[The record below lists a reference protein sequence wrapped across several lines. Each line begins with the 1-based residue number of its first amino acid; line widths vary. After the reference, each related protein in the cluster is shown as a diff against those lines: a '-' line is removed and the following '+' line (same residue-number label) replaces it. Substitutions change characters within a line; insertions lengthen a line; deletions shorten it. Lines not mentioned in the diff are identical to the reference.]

1 VSADHGAKSVVVGID
16 GSRAAVAA
24 AQWGAAEA
32 LRHDVAL
39 QLLYVIDR
47 NRAFTPSVV
56 KAQFAVAEAA
66 LQDAHAAVEAAHKPV
81 RIELETVEGDPGTA
95 LIEASW
101 SAALLCVGA
110 PKAAPH
116 GPSDSLASTMA
127 TSAHCSVAVV
137 PATQFSVQP
146 RAGWIATLL
155 DSSTDEYDVLQ
166 QAIEE
171 TQLREL
177 PLRVVMPYRHSP
189 NDTKGSRGKVEGSR
203 PDAAI
208 EESLVNWTR
217 CYPGIDARIVH
228 ADQFLRYVAEHQGS
242 IQSVVLGAAHH
253 HEVAQLVELTRSR
266 ALHDA
271 NLSVLVIRGQH
282 L

>member
-1 VSADHGAKSVVVGID
+1 
-16 GSRAAVAA
+16 
-24 AQWGAAEA
+24 
-32 LRHDVAL
+32 
-39 QLLYVIDR
+39 
-47 NRAFTPSVV
+47 
-56 KAQFAVAEAA
+56 
-66 LQDAHAAVEAAHKPV
+66 
-81 RIELETVEGDPGTA
+81 
-95 LIEASW
+95 
-101 SAALLCVGA
+101 
-110 PKAAPH
+110 
-116 GPSDSLASTMA
+116 MA

-137 PATQFSVQP
+137 PATQLSVQP
-146 RAGWIATLL
+146 RAGWVATLL

-177 PLRVVMPYRHSP
+177 PLRVVMPHRHSP
-189 NDTKGSRGKVEGSR
+189 NDTKGDRGKVEVSQ
-203 PDAAI
+203 PEAAI

-217 CYPGIDARIVH
+217 RYPGIDARIVH

-271 NLSVLVIRGQH
+271 NLSVLVVRGQH